1 MTNVFKSLNKQGQH
15 RSALPLCYAKNWTKI
30 VCLAVGLAAG
40 VVLMGKVGF
49 EQSWDDFFPESDRIY
64 VVYEDVI
71 RNGEYLH
78 YSQTPGAVAPALK
91 RYCPQ
96 VEAATRYTTFA
107 WDMPIVT
114 DDDKRVRTNFAL
126 VDSCFFD
133 VFPFRVLAGHPK
145 RVLSQVECC
154 MIPLSLAEKLA
165 GTANPLELVGKK
177 VFYNKRGGWPLTVSG
192 IYEDVPLNSRL
203 HGMEVMVSM
212 PTITELMYDGR
223 DNWVGNDRYLAYVRL
238 AEGIGPD
245 DLKPQIEK
253 MQHENLPEDMLKKA
267 GVDLGFS
274 VRPLRDYHKNDEDTR
289 RMTWILS
296 LLAAV
301 LIGCA
306 VLNYLLLVIGGIS
319 RRAREM
325 AVHKCYGAEARHI
338 YSRVMAES
346 MVHLLLSLAL
356 AALLLLLA
364 KDTVEELV
372 GAPLTVLLT
381 TGGNVWM
388 IVTTCII
395 VLLVT
400 GLVPGYIYTHVPL
413 AAAFKHYSQSHRLW
427 KLLLLGLQF
436 ASVSFLIVLLAVVG
450 RQYRMMVNDNPG
462 YDYATLGSVLKDG
475 VSSEQCQLAMEELRK
490 LSGVKGVT
498 MAYANLTE
506 HQSGD
511 NIYLPGSEREN
522 MHIADLYYVGDGYF
536 DVMGIPIVSGRTF
549 TEQADTLRE
558 VMVSRQFEERMKQIA
573 GWDCAVGKQIICTS
587 FQGPYTIVG
596 VYEDTRIGSITNPD
610 TRPSICY
617 YSRKP
622 DKMHY
627 ILIRFQSMDGLET
640 ANELVKRLMT
650 DNPDIAITPYS
661 QMVVQLYT
669 DAHHFRTTVMIG
681 GIVALLIALIGLI
694 GYLAGEIGRRQKEIA
709 IRKVNGARTADV
721 LRLFVTDILRVAL
734 PAVLI
739 GVAGAWYVSRLWL
752 EQFSEKAVL
761 TPLLFIGCAFLVLTV
776 ILSVVCI
783 CCHRVAT
790 SNPVDY
796 LKTE

>member
-1 MTNVFKSLNKQGQH
+1 MNVLKSLNQRGQH
-15 RSALPLCYAKNWTKI
+15 NWIKI
-30 VCLAVGLAAG
+30 LCLAVGLATG
-40 VVLMGKVGF
+40 IVLIGKAGF
-49 EQSWDDFFPESDRIY
+49 EQSWDTFFPSSDRIFI
-64 VVYEDVI
+64 VYEDVI
-71 RNGEYLH
+71 RDGEYLH
-78 YSQTPGAVAPALK
+78 YSQTPGAVAPAIK

-96 VEAATRYTTFA
+96 VEAATRYTPIA

-133 VFPFRVLAGHPK
+133 VFPFRVLAGNAK
-145 RVLSQVECC
+145 KTLSQVDWC

-165 GTANPLELVGKK
+165 GSANPLSLVGKK
-177 VFYNKRGGWPLTVSG
+177 VYYNKRGSWAITIGGV
-192 IYEDVPLNSRL
+192 YEDVPLNSRL

-212 PTITELMYDGR
+212 PSITNIMWDGR
-223 DNWVGNDRYLAYVRL
+223 ENWVGNDRYFGYVRL
-238 AEGIGPD
+238 AEGVGPD
-245 DLKPQIEK
+245 DLKPQIKK
-253 MQHENLPEDMLKKA
+253 MQQENLPQEELKKA

-274 VRPLRDYHKNDEDTR
+274 VRPLRDYHKNDEGTR

-296 LLAAV
+296 
-301 LIGCA
+301 GCA

-325 AVHKCYGAEARHI
+325 AVHMCYGAEARHI
-338 YSRVMAES
+338 YHKVIAES
-346 MVHLLLSLAL
+346 TVHLLLSLAL

-372 GAPLTVLLT
+372 GAPLAVLLT
-381 TGGNVWM
+381 TGSNVWV
-388 IVTTCII
+388 IVTTCIV

-400 GLVPGYIYTHVPL
+400 GLVPGYIYTHVPV
-413 AAAFKHYSQSHRLW
+413 AAAFKHYRQSYRLW

-436 ASVSFLIVLLAVVG
+436 ASATFLIVLLIVVG

-490 LSGVKGVT
+490 LSCVKDVT

-522 MHIADLYYVGDGYF
+522 MNIADLFYVGDGYF

-573 GWDCAVGKQIICTS
+573 GWDRAVGKQIICTS
-587 FQGPYTIVG
+587 FEGPYTIVG
-596 VYEDTRIGSITNPD
+596 VYEDTRIGSITSPD
-610 TRPSICY
+610 TRPSLCY

-622 DKMHY
+622 DQMHY
-627 ILIRFQSMDGLET
+627 ILIRFQSMEGLET
-640 ANELVKRLMT
+640 ANKLVKELMT
-650 DNPDIAITPYS
+650 DNPDIAITPYN
-661 QMVVQLYT
+661 QMVTELYA
-669 DAHHFRTTVMIG
+669 DAHRFRTTVMIG
-681 GIVALLIALIGLI
+681 GLVALMIALIGLI
-694 GYLAGEIGRRQKEIA
+694 GYLAGEMARRQKEIA
-709 IRKVNGARTADV
+709 IRKVNGAKITDV
-721 LRLFVTDILRVAL
+721 LRLFQKDILRVAL
-734 PAVLI
+734 PAVVI
-739 GVAGAWYVSRLWL
+739 GAVGAWYVARLWL
-752 EQFSEKAVL
+752 EQFSEKTTLSAII
-761 TPLLFIGCAFLVLTV
+761 FIGGALIVIAV

-783 CCHRVAT
+783 SCYRVAS

>member
-1 MTNVFKSLNKQGQH
+1 MNVLKSLNQRGQH
-15 RSALPLCYAKNWTKI
+15 NWIKI
-30 VCLAVGLAAG
+30 LCLATGLATG
-40 VVLMGKVGF
+40 IVLIGKAGF
-49 EQSWDDFFPESDRIY
+49 EQSWDNFFPTSDRIY

-96 VEAATRYTTFA
+96 VEAATRYTGFA
-107 WDMPIVT
+107 WDMPLVT
-114 DDDKRVRTNFAL
+114 DDDKRVRTNFSL

-133 VFPFRVLAGHPK
+133 VFPFRVLAGNPK
-145 RVLSQVECC
+145 KVLSQVECC

-165 GTANPLELVGKK
+165 GAANPLELVGKK
-177 VFYNKRGGWPLTVSG
+177 VFYNKRGGWALTIGG

-223 DNWVGNDRYLAYVRL
+223 DNWVGNDRYMAYVRL
-238 AEGIGPD
+238 AEGITPD

-253 MQHENLPEDMLKKA
+253 MQHDNMPEDQLKKA

-274 VRPLRDYHKNDEDTR
+274 VRPLRDYHKNDEGTR

-325 AVHKCYGAEARHI
+325 AVHMCYGAETRHI
-338 YSRVMAES
+338 YYKVIAES
-346 MVHLLLSLAL
+346 TVHLLLSLAL

-372 GAPLTVLLT
+372 GAPLAVLLT
-381 TGGNVWM
+381 TGSNVWVT
-388 IVTTCII
+388 VTTCIV

-400 GLVPGYIYTHVPL
+400 GLVPGYIYTHVPV
-413 AAAFKHYSQSHRLW
+413 AAAFKHYRQSYRLW

-436 ASVSFLIVLLAVVG
+436 ASATFLIVLLIVVG

-462 YDYATLGSVLKDG
+462 YDYSTLGSVLKDG

-490 LSGVKGVT
+490 LSCVKGVT
-498 MAYANLTE
+498 MAYANLTKY
-506 HQSGD
+506 QSGD

-522 MHIADLYYVGDGYF
+522 MNIADLYYVGDGYF

-573 GWDCAVGKQIICTS
+573 GWDRAVGKQIICTS
-587 FQGPYTIVG
+587 FEGPYTIVG

-610 TRPSICY
+610 TRPSLCY

-622 DKMHY
+622 DRMHY
-627 ILIRFQSMDGLET
+627 ILIRFQSMDGLEE
-640 ANELVKRLMT
+640 ANKLVKELMS
-650 DNPDIAITPYS
+650 DNPDIAVTPYN
-661 QMVVQLYT
+661 QMVTELYT
-669 DAHHFRTTVMIG
+669 DAHRFRTTVMIG
-681 GIVALLIALIGLI
+681 GLVALLIALIGLV

-709 IRKVNGARTADV
+709 IRKVNGATIADV
-721 LRLFVTDILRVAL
+721 LRLFQTDILRVAL
-734 PAVLI
+734 PAVVI
-739 GVAGAWYVSRLWL
+739 GAVGAWYVARLWL
-752 EQFSEKAVL
+752 EQFSEKTAL
-761 TPLLFIGCAFLVLTV
+761 SPLIFIGGVALVTAVILTV
-776 ILSVVCI
+776 VCLG
-783 CCHRVAT
+783 CYRVAS

-796 LKTE
+796 LKND

>member
-1 MTNVFKSLNKQGQH
+1 MNVFKSLNQRGQH
-15 RSALPLCYAKNWTKI
+15 NWIKI
-30 VCLAVGLAAG
+30 LCLAVGLATG
-40 VVLMGKVGF
+40 IVLIGKAGF
-49 EQSWDDFFPESDRIY
+49 EQSWDNFFPTSDRIY

-78 YSQTPGAVAPALK
+78 YSQTAGAVAPGLK

-96 VEAATRYTTFA
+96 VEAATRYTGFA
-107 WDMPIVT
+107 WDMPLVT
-114 DDDKRVRTNFAL
+114 DDDKRVRTNFSL

-133 VFPFRVLAGHPK
+133 VFPFKVLAGHPK
-145 RVLSQVECC
+145 KVLSQVECC

-177 VFYNKRGGWPLTVSG
+177 AFYNKRGGWALTIGG

-223 DNWVGNDRYLAYVRL
+223 DNWVGNDRYLAYVCL
-238 AEGIGPD
+238 AEGIMPD

-253 MQHENLPEDMLKKA
+253 MQRENLPEDQLKKA

-274 VRPLRDYHKNDEDTR
+274 VRPLRNYHKDDEGTR

-325 AVHKCYGAEARHI
+325 AVHMCYGAEARHI
-338 YSRVMAES
+338 YYKVIAES
-346 MVHLLLSLAL
+346 TVHLLLSLAL

-372 GAPLTVLLT
+372 GAPLAVLLT
-381 TGGNVWM
+381 TGSNVWV
-388 IVTTCII
+388 IVTTCIV

-400 GLVPGYIYTHVPL
+400 GLVPGYIYTHVPV
-413 AAAFKHYSQSHRLW
+413 AAAFKHYRQSHRLW

-436 ASVSFLIVLLAVVG
+436 ASATFLIVLLMVVG
-450 RQYRMMVNDNPG
+450 RQYRMMVNDDPG
-462 YDYATLGSVLKDG
+462 YDYSTLGSVLKDG

-522 MHIADLYYVGDGYF
+522 MNIADLYYVGDGYF

-573 GWDCAVGKQIICTS
+573 GWDRAVGKQIICTS
-587 FQGPYTIVG
+587 FEGPYTIVG
-596 VYEDTRIGSITNPD
+596 VYEDTRIGSITSPD
-610 TRPSICY
+610 TRPSLCY

-622 DKMHY
+622 DQMHY
-627 ILIRFQSMDGLET
+627 ILIRFQSMEGLEA
-640 ANELVKRLMT
+640 ANKLVKELMT
-650 DNPDIAITPYS
+650 DNPDIAITPYN
-661 QMVVQLYT
+661 QMVTELYT
-669 DAHHFRTTVMIG
+669 DAHRFRTTVMIG
-681 GIVALLIALIGLI
+681 GLVALLIALIGLV

-709 IRKVNGARTADV
+709 IRKVNGATITDV
-721 LRLFVTDILRVAL
+721 LRLFQTDILRVAL
-734 PAVLI
+734 PAVVI
-739 GVAGAWYVSRLWL
+739 GAVGAWYVARLWL
-752 EQFSEKAVL
+752 EQFSEKTAL
-761 TPLLFIGCAFLVLTV
+761 SPLIFIGGAAVVTAV
-776 ILSVVCI
+776 ILSVVCLG
-783 CCHRVAT
+783 CYRVAS

-796 LKTE
+796 LKNE